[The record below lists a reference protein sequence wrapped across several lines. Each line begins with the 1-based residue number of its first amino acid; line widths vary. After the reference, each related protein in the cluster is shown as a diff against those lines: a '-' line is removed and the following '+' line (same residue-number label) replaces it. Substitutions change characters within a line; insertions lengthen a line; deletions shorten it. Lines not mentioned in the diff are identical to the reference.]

1 MENFDILGAS
11 NENCKWNRREKLQLT
26 ARRKKPLKSGINRPF
41 ADPGL
46 SIAGKWNVKGEGG
59 GFFS

>member
-1 MENFDILGAS
+1 MENFDILGAI

-41 ADPGL
+41 SDPGL
-46 SIAGKWNVKGEGG
+46 SIAGVTFGP
-59 GFFS
+59 